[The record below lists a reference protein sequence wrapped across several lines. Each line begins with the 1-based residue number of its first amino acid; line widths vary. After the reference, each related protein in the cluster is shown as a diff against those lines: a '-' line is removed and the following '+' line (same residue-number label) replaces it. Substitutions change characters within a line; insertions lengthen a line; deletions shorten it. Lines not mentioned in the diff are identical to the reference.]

1 MEITFD
7 RSQMLKAVNTAKT
20 FAGGASA
27 ALKVLQSAFVSAG
40 FGRVRLTTTD
50 LDLWCQVDLK
60 AQTPQPGTVAVPVRT
75 LGTVLKTL
83 PHSNVSLHTE
93 GNDVHLAAGS
103 SDVRITGVDA
113 EEFPDINSP
122 QGRLAALPLPA
133 SLVNKVAYAVSND
146 ETRYTL
152 NGVLVEVGAAGL
164 KLVATDGHR
173 LARYSAASLP
183 PGSVVDADPAEPVT
197 AIVPVR
203 LLLEGVRLGSQLG
216 STAALELYDKAACVQ
231 VNGSV
236 MLWAGLI
243 EGQYPVYEGTIPA
256 DWSGCVTVP
265 RGLLGRSVARLL
277 ALLSKG
283 CRVGRVRVAVEDGE
297 MVLTVE
303 DDALGVSATERLT
316 PSSVEGTVP
325 VCGFNVRYL
334 SEALERLPDT
344 AQARLKFSD
353 DKGASPVAVESPA
366 CPGLFALLMP
376 MRP

>member
-1 MEITFD
+1 MELIFD

-20 FAGGASA
+20 FAESSS

-40 FGRVRLTTTD
+40 FGRVYLTATD
-50 LDLWCQVDLK
+50 LTLWCQVGLDARTL
-60 AQTPQPGTVAVPVRT
+60 QPGTVAVPVRT

-83 PHSNVSLHTE
+83 SHSHVSLRKA
-93 GNDVHLAAGS
+93 GDDVCLAAGS
-103 SDVRITGVDA
+103 SEVRVTGVDA
-113 EEFPDINSP
+113 EEYPDINPP
-122 QGRLAALPLPA
+122 QERLAAMPLPA

-152 NGVLVEVGAAGL
+152 NGVHVEVGVAGL

-173 LARYSAASLP
+173 LARYQAASLP
-183 PGSVVDADPAEPVT
+183 PGSVLDADVEEPVT

-216 STAALELYDKAACVQ
+216 NTATLELYDKAACVQ

-236 MLWAGLI
+236 MLWADLI
-243 EGQYPVYEGTIPA
+243 EGQYPAYEGTIPA
-256 DWSGCVTVP
+256 DWSGCVTLSKGV
-265 RGLLGRSVARLL
+265 LGSAVSRLL
-277 ALLSKG
+277 ALSKG
-283 CRVGRVRVAVEDGE
+283 CRVGCVRLAVEDGE

-303 DDALGVSATERLT
+303 DAALGVSAVERLT

-334 SEALERLPDT
+334 SEALARLPD
-344 AQARLKFSD
+344 AARVQLKFSD
-353 DKGASPVAVESPA
+353 DKGESPVAVESPA
-366 CPGLFALLMP
+366 CAGLFALVMP
-376 MRP
+376 VRL

>member
-50 LDLWCQVDLK
+50 LDVWCQVDLK

-83 PHSNVSLHTE
+83 PHNNVSLHTE
-93 GNDVHLAAGS
+93 GNDVCLAAGS
-103 SDVRITGVDA
+103 SDVRITGLDC
-113 EEFPDINSP
+113 EEFPDINPP
-122 QGRLAALPLPA
+122 QGRLASMPLPA

-152 NGVLVEVGAAGL
+152 NGVFVEVGAAGL
-164 KLVATDGHR
+164 KLVATDGPR

-183 PGSVVDADPAEPVT
+183 PGSVLDADQEEPVT

-203 LLLEGVRLGSQLG
+203 LLLEGARLGSQLG

-243 EGQYPVYEGTIPA
+243 EGQYPAYEGTIPA
-256 DWSGCVTVP
+256 DWSGCVTMP
-265 RGLLGRSVARLL
+265 KGLLGRSVSRLL
-277 ALLSKG
+277 ALSKG
-283 CRVGRVRVAVEDGE
+283 CRVGCVRVAVEDGE

-303 DDALGVSATERLT
+303 DDALGVSAIERLT
-316 PSSVEGTVP
+316 PSSVEGTMP

-334 SEALERLPDT
+334 SDALERLPDT
-344 AQARLKFSD
+344 AQARLRFSD
-353 DKGASPVAVESPA
+353 NRGQSPVAVESPA
-366 CPGLFALLMP
+366 CPGLFGLVMP
-376 MRP
+376 MRL